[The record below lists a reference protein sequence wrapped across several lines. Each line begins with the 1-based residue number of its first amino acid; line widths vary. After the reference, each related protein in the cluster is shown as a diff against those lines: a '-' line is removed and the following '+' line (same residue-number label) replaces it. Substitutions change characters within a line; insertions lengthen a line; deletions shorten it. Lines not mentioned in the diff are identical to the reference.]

1 MDPNNTVLTQWTY
14 ITYSAVHYAHS
25 YMWNTMY
32 VVNVPLFRA
41 YGVQYPSMPDQVA
54 YILFLRYCSI
64 LDLFVILF
72 VQVVKK

>member
-1 MDPNNTVLTQWTY
+1 
-14 ITYSAVHYAHS
+14 
-25 YMWNTMY
+25 MY
-32 VVNVPLFRA
+32 VVNVPLFGA

-72 VQVVKK
+72 VVKQLKYTFDDDEHLG